1 MGEVPC
7 NYKSRTSI
15 HHPLFIPKW
24 QIEVLPQHNLVIHNR
39 YLSRVLEGLSCV
51 EVADIKTI
59 KHDKARKINEYS
71 RCAQENSRTI
81 CDVLRYTPVLF
92 PIIAD

>member
-1 MGEVPC
+1 MYPVIIKVGHP
-7 NYKSRTSI
+7 SI
-15 HHPLFIPKW
+15 TPYLYPSGRLRVFLTM
-24 QIEVLPQHNLVIHNR
+24 VTHNR

-71 RCAQENSRTI
+71 RCAQETT